1 MATLEDKTTKKVH
14 MQKDDPGVD
23 EHLMVVDEDGSPN
36 GIDRHF
42 NSRVSFK
49 DMLLEASRAT
59 ERVLHE
65 QNNDDLQLLDGDVT
79 TGTEDGMDFG
89 AIVMESGLEARWA
102 TKETSLANS
111 SLIVGPQDQ
120 QAQEFV
126 EKIGATTL
134 KSKCHSVINFVENR
148 NPNILMGNLI
158 FIDSSPK
165 QVEHTI
171 GSASLKVN
179 EPKRLRKASHT
190 FQDKRSK
197 FKARAYDR
205 EPVAEVI
212 IKVVDRIGSE
222 SLIMDSSC
230 LQEASAVSDEA
241 TNLDAQEIILRIL
254 RLMLLLVLRH
264 ELVVRRLTKSS
275 RGLVWVFVHCC
286 LGKKMGSTNIL
297 VMFVYGYSNKQ
308 KRKVLWDRLDQV
320 A

>member
-14 MQKDDPGVD
+14 MQKDDLGAD

-42 NSRVSFK
+42 NSRVCFK
-49 DMLLEASRAT
+49 DMLLGASRAI

-79 TGTEDGMDFG
+79 TGIEDGVDFG
-89 AIVMESGLEARWA
+89 AIVMESGLKARWA
-102 TKETSLANS
+102 TKEASLADS

-120 QAQEFV
+120 QAQVDVRLSKLGSRIVELMGEFV

-134 KSKCHSVINFVENR
+134 NSKCHSVINFVKNR

-158 FIDSSPK
+158 FTDSSPK

-179 EPKRLRKASHT
+179 ESKRLRKASHT
-190 FQDKRSK
+190 FQDKESK
-197 FKARAYDR
+197 FKVKAYDR
-205 EPVAEVI
+205 EPGAEMI
-212 IKVVDRIGSE
+212 IKVVNRIGSE

-241 TNLDAQEIILRIL
+241 TNLDAQCGDYFADFEVDVVAFLEKRVSGSKADEIISRI
-254 RLMLLLVLRH
+254 
-264 ELVVRRLTKSS
+264 
-275 RGLVWVFVHCC
+275 GLGCSHRIKAQGFA
-286 LGKKMGSTNIL
+286 GG
-297 VMFVYGYSNKQ
+297 
-308 KRKVLWDRLDQV
+308 LWTC
-320 A
+320 